1 MKENSIDLASKK
13 RSILLHSTALIHTK
27 LTRAQS
33 RIVYYGTTIPERKN
47 GMEESVH
54 TDSKLDSL

>member
-13 RSILLHSTALIHTK
+13 RSIPLNSTALIHTK

-33 RIVYYGTTIPERKN
+33 RTVVWNHYTTAEDWKKQFKTR
-47 GMEESVH
+47 
-54 TDSKLDSL
+54 